1 MVVLYPLWQL
11 LVGDISSSFRNVFV
25 SPILSMNL
33 AFVGHIVDQNYDIH
47 FTHSSCVV
55 QNQMT

>member
-1 MVVLYPLWQL
+1 L